1 MSKIT
6 AIYTINKI
14 CTGWEQLASRGT
26 GKEPQERRSK
36 SNQVNKHMCE
46 WTFRFL
52 SAICR
57 VFISFHPLNELCF
70 QVTII
75 TSYIQHTSMH
85 MATTLFPILFA
96 SCKFWGF
103 VLNYLAWPYLSLFLS
118 INYFICI
125 KKLVK
130 LLCWK
135 NNDWLI
141 DLDRALSTLCLR
153 SISFEITFFICTKRI
168 NFLNLK

>member
-1 MSKIT
+1 
-6 AIYTINKI
+6 
-14 CTGWEQLASRGT
+14 
-26 GKEPQERRSK
+26 
-36 SNQVNKHMCE
+36 MCE

-75 TSYIQHTSMH
+75 TSYTQHASMH

-96 SCKFWGF
+96 SCTFWGF
-103 VLNYLAWPYLSLFLS
+103 VLNCLAWPYLSLFLS
-118 INYFICI
+118 INYFIYI
-125 KKLVK
+125 KKL
-130 LLCWK
+130 K

-141 DLDRALSTLCLR
+141 DLDHALSTLCLR

-168 NFLNLK
+168 NFLNLKQSSDRLVIIVKGFLMLPNLYMLIKQKIPSLPRHMALGTFDE